1 MYCGTIY
8 KIEFPNGKHYIGLT
22 IRSLE
27 IRKKEHKKA
36 ANFGD
41 KKYLYNA
48 LRKYDL
54 VDTFELIEI
63 DTANSLEELREKEIG
78 YILKYNS
85 YYINGYG
92 YNMTY
97 GGEGT
102 NGYLFTQEDKQKISE
117 NVKKHIEENPEIRK
131 EQSEKMKK
139 IF

>member
-36 ANFGD
+36 ANCGD

-54 VDTFELIEI
+54 VDTFELI
-63 DTANSLEELREKEIG
+63 
-78 YILKYNS
+78 
-85 YYINGYG
+85 
-92 YNMTY
+92 
-97 GGEGT
+97 
-102 NGYLFTQEDKQKISE
+102 
-117 NVKKHIEENPEIRK
+117 
-131 EQSEKMKK
+131 
-139 IF
+139 